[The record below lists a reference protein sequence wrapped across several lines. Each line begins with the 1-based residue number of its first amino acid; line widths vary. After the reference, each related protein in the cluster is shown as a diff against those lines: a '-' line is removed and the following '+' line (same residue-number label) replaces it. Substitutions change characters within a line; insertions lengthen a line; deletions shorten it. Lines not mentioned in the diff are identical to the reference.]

1 MPFVCPDGAVVAY
14 AWKRQL
20 AGQVGASAVDRTRL
34 ALKAFTD
41 QKRRFFPHLD
51 DASNDQC
58 NESTSKKQRISQA
71 PAAHNQ
77 EDGLDCKTLLE
88 VLVRMEKD
96 HSYHSSSK
104 LRSSPPD
111 VAPDT
116 VAVIG
121 LLFPSTFR
129 AVVSLHPAGSIDPDA
144 TSAIRTNQL

>member
-20 AGQVGASAVDRTRL
+20 TGQVGASAVDRTRL

-41 QKRRFFPHLD
+41 HKRRFFPHLD

-77 EDGLDCKTLLE
+77 EDGLDSKTLLE
-88 VLVRMEKD
+88 VLVHK
-96 HSYHSSSK
+96 
-104 LRSSPPD
+104 
-111 VAPDT
+111 

>member
-20 AGQVGASAVDRTRL
+20 AGQVGASAIDRTRL

-77 EDGLDCKTLLE
+77 EDENESSSETL
-88 VLVRMEKD
+88 KD

-111 VAPDT
+111 VAPDKA
-116 VAVIG
+116 AVIG

>member
-20 AGQVGASAVDRTRL
+20 AGQVGASAVDRNRL

-77 EDGLDCKTLLE
+77 EDENESSSETL
-88 VLVRMEKD
+88 KD

-111 VAPDT
+111 VAPDK